1 MSESLSNSVSTSE
14 SLSNSVSMNK
24 SQSRSTPNNSST
36 QSTSTDTLQPKHK
49 NAESVDKA
57 AKKDHRRGKLPQ
69 TGAESNSSFL
79 GLMIAALGGLL
90 GFRRKKRKDED
101 KD

>member
-1 MSESLSNSVSTSE
+1 MSESQLSSTSTTT
-14 SLSNSVSMNK
+14 STNSTNNNG
-24 SQSRSTPNNSST
+24 SRSTPNNSGT
-36 QSTSTDTLQPKHK
+36 QSTSTDTLKPQHK

-57 AKKDHRRGKLPQ
+57 AKQDHRRGKLPQ
-69 TGAESNSSFL
+69 TGAESNSNFL

-90 GFRRKKRKDED
+90 GFRRKNHKD